1 MEFPFPHQIRPQ
13 YTAALRERRAEG
25 VIVPPAQ
32 VSIGDWEPLLNQC
45 HENVTTWCANNTE
58 FQIVRGWLY
67 LDFSGQFPYEI
78 FLAHSVVRDKDGAL
92 WDITPMQAF
101 QQYPFIAA
109 IESEEEYA
117 AFVEQG
123 VSRLAHYKQENE

>member
-1 MEFPFPHQIRPQ
+1 MQYPFPHHVHQQ
-13 YTAALRERRAEG
+13 YTASLCERRAEG
-25 VIVPPAQ
+25 VIVSPAQ
-32 VSIGDWEPLLNQC
+32 VSIGDWEPLPNQC
-45 HENVTTWCANNTE
+45 HGNVTTWCANNAE

-67 LDFSGQFPYEI
+67 VDFSGQLPYEV
-78 FLAHSVVRDKDGAL
+78 FLPHSVVRDKDGAL
-92 WDITPMQAF
+92 WDITPIQAF

-123 VSRLAHYKQENE
+123 VSALAHYK